1 VLPIIHLSRLG
12 DGVRHGV
19 LAEDMGIEG
28 PSLGRLLDQ
37 LCQAG
42 LIERR
47 GDAADKRA
55 KLLYLTEQGH
65 AMAATVE
72 KLIEELRSKLLARIA
87 DEDLEA
93 TLRVFAAFDAALHP
107 GNEMNKLLTA
117 LRFERSALLFSFN
130 SFAAA
135 MLALTWASASAC
147 HGPTGR

>member
-1 VLPIIHLSRLG
+1 MDKNRILREAAVTSNLVRLSRIYRRAVNDAALAHGLSDARVLPIIHLSRLG

-37 LCQAG
+37 LCLAG

-72 KLIEELRSKLLARIA
+72 KLIEELRSRLLARVT

-93 TLRVFAAFDAALHP
+93 ALRVFAAFDAALHP
-107 GNEMNKLLTA
+107 ESGNE
-117 LRFERSALLFSFN
+117 
-130 SFAAA
+130 
-135 MLALTWASASAC
+135 
-147 HGPTGR
+147 